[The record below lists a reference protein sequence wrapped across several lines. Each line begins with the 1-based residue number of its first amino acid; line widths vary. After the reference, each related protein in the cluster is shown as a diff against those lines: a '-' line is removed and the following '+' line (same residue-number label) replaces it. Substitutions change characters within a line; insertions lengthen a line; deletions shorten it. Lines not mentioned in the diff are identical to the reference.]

1 MREEV
6 DVDGQL
12 IKTFVQLPTSIEA
25 SLPEQIGVE
34 FLLRDISDSSK
45 SSINKIVNDKVTS
58 IKALVQR
65 LTEIRN
71 YLSNVINRRLQPNP
85 IIINNIQEIFNYLP
99 NFETEEI
106 IKALSN
112 ETNNNYLVLYLS
124 WIVKSITALHK
135 LINNK
140 IMLKEEE
147 KVPEKAKKEETAEK
161 EGKEKESKEKEGK
174 EKNA

>member
-12 IKTFVQLPTSIEA
+12 VKTFVQMPTSIEA

-34 FLLRDISDSSK
+34 FLLRDITDGSK
-45 SSINKIVNDKVTS
+45 SSIHKILSDKVTS
-58 IKALVQR
+58 IKALIQR
-65 LTEIRN
+65 LQEIKA
-71 YLSNVINRRLQPNP
+71 YLSNVINKRVSPNP
-85 IIINNIQEIFNYLP
+85 TILNNIQEIFNYLP
-99 NFETEEI
+99 NFETDDI

-124 WIVKSITALHK
+124 WLVKTITSLHK

-147 KVPEKAKKEETAEK
+147 KLPEKKDTGKKEELEK
-161 EGKEKESKEKEGK
+161 EAKEKETKDKSEKS
-174 EKNA
+174 